1 MIVKVVDYGLKKQD
15 ARDLTFVKYKVTDIG
30 SDSQKKLIDRLEEE
44 TEIISGDL
52 YVTVYYEKEYFPF
65 GSSEAA
71 IKLEDF
77 IARDEIEMNVFLS
90 SVLED

>member
-1 MIVKVVDYGLKKQD
+1 MIVKVVDYGLKNED
-15 ARDLTFVKYKVTDIG
+15 AGDLTFVKYKVTDIDA
-30 SDSQKKLIDRLEEE
+30 DSQKKLMERLEEE
-44 TEIISGDL
+44 TEVVTDDL
-52 YVTVYYEKEYFPF
+52 FITVYYEKEYFPF

-71 IKLEDF
+71 IKMDDF